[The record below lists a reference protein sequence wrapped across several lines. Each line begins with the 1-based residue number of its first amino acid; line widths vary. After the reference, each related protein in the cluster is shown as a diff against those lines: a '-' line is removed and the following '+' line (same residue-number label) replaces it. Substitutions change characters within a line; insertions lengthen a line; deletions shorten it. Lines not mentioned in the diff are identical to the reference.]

1 MLFKVLSL
9 FLVVQFA
16 VFAVWQGVQ
25 AWHYSDSETV
35 SKPAPIVEPHEAA
48 ITVSGKVEKMAGA
61 KVRFAARSVDKN
73 YQNLD
78 AVKREEILKVI
89 QKLPYEHTET
99 LKHIVLD
106 YDPKAHRG
114 LGGKSLIILR
124 AVDMTK
130 EEFNGVLIHE
140 IGHNADLGYLS
151 ETDKKMT
158 SEFKDGN
165 KIIYQGDPSLD
176 FYRISWNNDEER
188 KKSASNLDFVSG
200 YALNDPFEDFAES
213 YVYYVLH
220 NKKFKSLTQTSPAL
234 LAKYQFMRDIVFE
247 GKEYDTGEYI
257 TENLWRRPWD
267 ITVLSYNLGHFLNT

>member
-25 AWHYSDSETV
+25 AWHYSDTETPP
-35 SKPAPIVEPHEAA
+35 KPTPIVASHEAA
-48 ITVSGKVEKMAGA
+48 ITVSGKVEKMAGM
-61 KVRFAARSVDKN
+61 KVRFAARSAEKD

-78 AVKREEILKVI
+78 SVKKDGILKVLR
-89 QKLPYEHTET
+89 KLPYEHTET
-99 LKHIVLD
+99 LKNIVLD

-124 AVDMTK
+124 AVNMSE

-140 IGHNADLGYLS
+140 IGHNADLGHLTES
-151 ETDKKMT
+151 DKKKA
-158 SEFKDGN
+158 SEFKDGK
-165 KIIYQGDPSLD
+165 KIIYEGDPSLY
-176 FYRISWNNDEER
+176 FYRISWKSDEER

-200 YALNDPFEDFAES
+200 YALSDPFEDFAES

-220 NKKFKSLTQTSPAL
+220 NKKFKSLTQTSPSL
-234 LAKYQFMRDIVFE
+234 LAKYQFMRDVVFE

-267 ITVLSYNLGHFLNT
+267 ITVLSYNLDNFLSS